1 MDNERELFMKAVI
14 AALRYSPA
22 HIQLMLAY
30 EKALVQL
37 GYQVS
42 FLLDS
47 RYLNCTEFK
56 SCSSENIYLNI
67 DDIEEN
73 NCNVLILVC
82 AALDNIKLSRRCY
95 IKKISLF
102 YIFHE
107 PDVTWH
113 RMKSELPI
121 GTLKLIVAGISSYI
135 TCKNS
140 SGIIVASNYAYNQY
154 IDSFRNANS
163 KVKKIPLLFYDEISK
178 EDIKHSVKESFS
190 YIGTVC
196 KAHAFFRYI
205 DTIKA
210 MYRKNLAVH
219 CLIATKSEITD
230 VLDDELQ
237 EMKEKGILEIHHG
250 KVMSNEE
257 INKYYLNS
265 FCVWNAYAVSTQSG
279 VLGKAFMAGTPVI
292 ANDTGAFREFVSSG
306 IDGEFVDLQKNDDVI
321 DKVMQIKNNLASYS
335 RNARMKYE
343 KIFAYNSNVDKIKN
357 LLERRC
363 NN

>member
-1 MDNERELFMKAVI
+1 MKAVI

-22 HIQLMLAY
+22 HIQLMIAY
-30 EKALVQL
+30 EKVLMQL

-42 FLLDS
+42 FLLVS
-47 RYLNCTEFK
+47 QYIGCAEFK
-56 SCSSENIYLNI
+56 TYSRERILL
-67 DDIEEN
+67 DIEELEEN
-73 NCNVLILVC
+73 KYDVLISVC
-82 AALDNIKLSRRCY
+82 AALDNIRLS
-95 IKKISLF
+95 KKANQKNISLF

-121 GTLKLIVAGISSYI
+121 GTLKLIIAGVSSYI

-140 SGIIVASNYAYNQY
+140 AGIIVASDYAYNQY
-154 IDSFRNANS
+154 FNSFRNANPN
-163 KVKKIPLLFYDEISK
+163 VKKIPLLFYDEISK
-178 EDIKHSVKESFS
+178 EDIKHAVKKTFS
-190 YIGTVC
+190 YIGTAC
-196 KAHAFFRYI
+196 KAHAFSCFI
-205 DTIKA
+205 DTIKS
-210 MYRKNLAVH
+210 MYHNNLAVS
-219 CLIATKSEITD
+219 CLIATKSDITD
-230 VLDDELQ
+230 VLDDELRQMQ
-237 EMKEKGILEIHHG
+237 ENGVLEIHHG
-250 KVMSNEE
+250 KVMSNAE

-306 IDGEFVDLQKNDDVI
+306 VDGEFVDLKNKDDII
-321 DKVMQIKNNLASYS
+321 DKVMKIKNNLAGYS
-335 RNARMKYE
+335 RNARIKYE
-343 KIFAYNSNVDKIKN
+343 KIFAYSSNVDKINN

>member
-1 MDNERELFMKAVI
+1 MKAVI

-22 HIQLMLAY
+22 HIQLMTAY

-47 RYLNCTEFK
+47 RYLSCAEFK
-56 SCSSENIYLNI
+56 SYTGEKNYLNI
-67 DDIEEN
+67 NDIKKN
-73 NCNVLILVC
+73 TCDVFFSIC
-82 AALDNIKLSRRCY
+82 AALDNIKLSSICHV
-95 IKKISLF
+95 KKIPFF

-107 PDVTWH
+107 PDLSWY
-113 RMKSELPI
+113 RMKNELPI

-140 SGIIVASNYAYNQY
+140 AGIIVASNYAYNQY
-154 IDSFRNANS
+154 LNSFRNANPN
-163 KVKKIPLLFYDEISK
+163 VKKIPLLFYDEISN
-178 EDIKHSVKESFS
+178 EDIKHSIKKTFS
-190 YIGTVC
+190 YIGTAC
-196 KAHAFFRYI
+196 KAHAFSCYI
-205 DTIKA
+205 DTIKS
-210 MYRKNLAVH
+210 MYRSNLSIP
-219 CLIATKSEITD
+219 CLIATKSDITD

-250 KVMSNEE
+250 KVMSNKE

-306 IDGEFVDLQKNDDVI
+306 VDGEFVDLQNKDDII
-321 DKVMQIKNNLASYS
+321 DKVMQIKNNLTEYS
-335 RNARMKYE
+335 RNARIKYE